1 MFYVKKLF
9 CVTLY
14 ITDHMSKMNMMMMMM
29 IIIIIMIMIMYQY
42 YHATIIF
49 ISVWLNTVLYLNTVL
64 LLL

>member
-29 IIIIIMIMIMYQY
+29 IIIIIMIMIMY
-42 YHATIIF
+42 HATIIF